1 MPDAASILSYP
12 RHLLS
17 TVGLGAADAM
27 AILDLAQSHYARNQR
42 ADKKHPVLKGRTH
55 INLFF
60 ENSTRTRTSFE
71 LAGKRLGMDVINIS
85 AAASSVK
92 KGESLLD
99 TAKTLDAMNP
109 DVVVMRH
116 AGSGAATLVARH
128 INAKLINAGDGSHQH
143 PTQALLDAFTIRHHK
158 KEIEGLTVAI
168 CGDIAGSRVA
178 RSNIALLHTLGAKV
192 RLVAPP
198 TLMPSQAHTLGCELS
213 YHMKDGLA
221 DADVVMMLRIQYE
234 RMSAGGAVPSVRE
247 YFHLYGLDYE
257 KLKAAKPDAL
267 VMHPGPMNRGVEIS
281 GELADDVARSAI
293 LDQVESGVAVRMA
306 ILEKL
311 LS

>member
-1 MPDAASILSYP
+1 MPTLAFP
-12 RHLLS
+12 QHLLS
-17 TVGLGAADAM
+17 TVSLSAADAT
-27 AILDLAQSHYARNQR
+27 ALLDLAQAHYTRNQQP
-42 ADKKHPVLKGRTH
+42 DKKHPILKGRTH

-116 AGSGAATLVARH
+116 AGSGSAELVANH
-128 INAKLINAGDGSHQH
+128 IKAKLINAGDGTHQH

-158 KEIEGLTVAI
+158 GKLGGLTVAI

-178 RSNIALLHTLGAKV
+178 RSNIALLKTLGATV
-192 RLVAPP
+192 RLIAPP
-198 TLMPSQAHTLGCELS
+198 TLMPSQAHTLGCELH
-213 YHMKDGLA
+213 YHMKDGLK

-234 RMSAGGAVPSVRE
+234 RMSGGAIPSVRE
-247 YFHLYGLDYE
+247 YFHLYGLDYT
-257 KLKAAKPDAL
+257 KLKSAKPDAL
-267 VMHPGPMNRGVEIS
+267 VLHPGPMNRGVEIS
-281 GELADDVARSAI
+281 GELADDLERSGI
-293 LDQVESGVAVRMA
+293 LDQVEAGVAVRMA